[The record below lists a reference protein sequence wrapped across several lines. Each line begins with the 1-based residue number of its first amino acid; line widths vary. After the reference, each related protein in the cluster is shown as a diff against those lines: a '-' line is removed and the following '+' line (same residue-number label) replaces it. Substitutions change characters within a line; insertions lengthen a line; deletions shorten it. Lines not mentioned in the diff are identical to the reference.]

1 MRIDGDWDVLVLCS
15 IRCNTQLQKVI
26 SLYGVKKICYT
37 YIEILQLFNH
47 ILAFEMNATLVDG
60 HT

>member
-1 MRIDGDWDVLVLCS
+1 MLCS

-26 SLYGVKKICYT
+26 SFNGIRKIGYT

-47 ILAFEMNATLVDG
+47 ILAFEMNVSLVDG